1 MNAIGVVAAAGLAV
15 MCSVSAAAG
24 QACLG
29 VPTRDAGFSVA
40 AEMALPNNAQ
50 QYAAVLNADLIGP
63 LSFELNAGLLD
74 IDDVEDHGA
83 TMGGRIGYTLGVVP
97 ALSVCP
103 IAGAQYSTIS
113 TEQNLIEGPLS
124 VDATTLVL
132 AAGAGIGT
140 TFGGGPAVTVFAQ
153 PQYLY
158 IRNTFDDA
166 IRPEESSNRSEL
178 GIDTGARLSI
188 GRLLLGGGMT
198 WTTIDEADP
207 VFSLTVGIMF
217 GSY

>member
-1 MNAIGVVAAAGLAV
+1 MNRIGVVAAAGLAV
-15 MCSVSAAAG
+15 MGTVSAAAG

-29 VPTRDAGFSVA
+29 VPTRDAGFNVA
-40 AEMALPNNAQ
+40 AEMAMPTNAR

-63 LSFELNAGLLD
+63 LSFELNAGLID
-74 IDDVEDHGA
+74 IDEVEDHGA
-83 TMGGRIGYTLGVVP
+83 TMGGRIGYTLGAVP

-113 TEQNLIEGPLS
+113 TEESLIDGPLT

-132 AAGAGIGT
+132 SAGAGIGK
-140 TFGGGPAVTVFAQ
+140 TFGAGPAVTLFAQ

-166 IRPEESSNRSEL
+166 ISPEETGSRNEL
-178 GIDTGARLSI
+178 GIDTGARLSV

-198 WTTIDEADP
+198 WTTIDDADP
-207 VFSLTVGIMF
+207 VFSLTAGMTF
-217 GSY
+217 GSD